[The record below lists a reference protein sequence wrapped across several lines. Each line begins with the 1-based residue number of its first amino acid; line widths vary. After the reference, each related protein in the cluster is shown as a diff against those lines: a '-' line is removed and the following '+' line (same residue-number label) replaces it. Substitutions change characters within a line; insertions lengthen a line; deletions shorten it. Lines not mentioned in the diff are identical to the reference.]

1 MTVFWLAQ
9 IQLAVLSFAEANDKS
24 DILDRKDFKEIVL
37 HSPSLMDSGL
47 WKAYYSKDLLFS
59 PDAREN
65 WRFPDFQT
73 LPAFVAN
80 PLQQQSVSWVP
91 EQSQDRLIRFALIV
105 TQASMSSKVR
115 RGALVKRAL
124 QALETST
131 IRVRAQN
138 QQVPPYSETQSYF
151 WVQIVHACLLS
162 LEAGHIDS
170 TGSAG
175 GSKLATR
182 ISLPA
187 FKSLFKITGDE
198 WRNYYTEKTWS
209 SVAARREF
217 ALPDLKP
224 LPNVIDVPTEY
235 SEKKIEQG
243 SGLGGSLDELS
254 RNEVIATMVAM
265 AMSEEAE
272 IEEVQVTT

>member
-24 DILDRKDFKEIVL
+24 TLLDRKDFKEIVL

-65 WRFPDFQT
+65 WRFPDLQP

-105 TQASMSSKVR
+105 TQACMSSKVR

-131 IRVRAQN
+131 IRARAQN

-162 LEAGHIDS
+162 LEAGGS
-170 TGSAG
+170 SAG
-175 GSKLATR
+175 GSNLATR
-182 ISLPA
+182 VSLPA
-187 FKSLFKITGDE
+187 FKSLFKIVGDE

-235 SEKKIEQG
+235 NEKRLEQG
-243 SGLGGSLDELS
+243 SGLGASLDDLS

-265 AMSEEAE
+265 AMSEEAKT
-272 IEEVQVTT
+272 EEGQVTT